1 MSDEQKIQL
10 LKRQAP
16 LLFPLIEEFKIYNTE
31 LKNTLEPLSKLL
43 RDAGKKNPYF
53 SQNLVDFIKLVSDV
67 YKFNPAWSSLRD
79 AMSRP

>member
-43 RDAGKKNPYF
+43 RDAGKINQTLLKI
-53 SQNLVDFIKLVSDV
+53 L
-67 YKFNPAWSSLRD
+67 
-79 AMSRP
+79 

>member
-43 RDAGKKNPYF
+43 RDAGKKNSYF
-53 SQNLVDFIKLVSDV
+53 TQNFVDFIGGWL
-67 YKFNPAWSSLRD
+67 
-79 AMSRP
+79 

>member
-43 RDAGKKNPYF
+43 RDAGKINCYRGYGSKVQEG
-53 SQNLVDFIKLVSDV
+53 SA
-67 YKFNPAWSSLRD
+67 YKVQEGVIYKVQ
-79 AMSRP
+79 